1 MERMSAE
8 GLFFHRGCLK
18 CDYCDGGLRLNN
30 YSADRLPN
38 GDGMFNDKE
47 GLSMLTSL
55 RHFMPKQND
64 HKSIYK
70 LY

>member
-18 CDYCDGGLRLNN
+18 CDYCDCGLRLNN

-38 GDGMFNDKE
+38 GEGKSKCIYWTRTASYFKE
-47 GLSMLTSL
+47 IRVLS
-55 RHFMPKQND
+55 
-64 HKSIYK
+64 I
-70 LY
+70 